1 MTDLQTG
8 QELGKATLPE
18 TFQAGEGTLKV
29 THEGIGRF
37 INPGS
42 SVFYS
47 ATAWR
52 S

>member
-1 MTDLQTG
+1 VLPAQLTVP
-8 QELGKATLPE
+8 ETLPE